1 VFTSLFVTAMLLGH
15 RSGTILDRSIAGLV
29 ASLSMVPCRMLLPRL
44 YRSANAPPALSKTSL
59 RQALHTRSQAT
70 RKTAATRDGPGPVA
84 PSRALAMG
92 ASRAGVPGAVGAAP
106 EAPAGP
112 MTRAWATTS
121 RPVPVNRTAPLPGE
135 DWGSGSGSGSGQAG
149 TPMASLPVASKW
161 LSQSKASV
169 PRKTSFIGGMSVEV
183 EGT

>member
-1 VFTSLFVTAMLLGH
+1 
-15 RSGTILDRSIAGLV
+15 
-29 ASLSMVPCRMLLPRL
+29 
-44 YRSANAPPALSKTSL
+44 
-59 RQALHTRSQAT
+59 
-70 RKTAATRDGPGPVA
+70 
-84 PSRALAMG
+84 
-92 ASRAGVPGAVGAAP
+92 
-106 EAPAGP
+106 

-169 PRKTSFIGGMSVEV
+169 PRKTSVIGGMSVEV